1 MKENFDDI
9 LKRKWEEQHFP
20 VDEQHRADMIA
31 LLDGQKRRRIV
42 PFWWLGGLGL
52 AAIFAGYFM
61 LSQQAPPSPDGQQ
74 QSVSLDVKSSG
85 NTEISTGSSLNT
97 EANEPANSEIEK
109 STINNG
115 NNTIVPA
122 AVNTDQAANTNTNT
136 NSNKQAKALAPSTPK
151 SKQVKEVAKPVQPK
165 QTEQAAPK
173 PAIPITQTTGQPVSL
188 PAAIGTAPD
197 GTFRVDDSAARSY
210 QIVSKAASVT
220 VEDPEA
226 DIMPYIPPKPGS
238 RTSFNVNEID
248 LLELS
253 GIHYA
258 ADYTPGQIKP
268 QTSFKHMVY
277 LFGEA
282 GAGIILASKPD
293 YSTGWKLR
301 AGAGLGY
308 TLSPKVQLSWAAGY
322 LLQAGGFDFQRTSTV
337 TQPGFGTRSSFNSLS
352 PDKLHFVYSR
362 LGAQY
367 RLHRSVFGAHGG
379 IQYLY
384 GAQGDIVVQTH
395 DQFASAVSE
404 TTSYD
409 WVKTDGLRKLHWT
422 ADVSYGY
429 QLTPRLVASVGTD
442 IYFSSF
448 TVSDAA
454 LAQDGYYWDGAFAAL
469 HPFVTLNYIFYGSK

>member
-61 LSQQAPPSPDGQQ
+61 LSQQAPPSPEGQE
-74 QSVSLDVKSSG
+74 QSGSLDMKSAG
-85 NTEISTGSSLNT
+85 NTEISTGFSLNT
-97 EANEPANSEIEK
+97 EANEPANRVIEK
-109 STINNG
+109 STIDNG

-122 AVNTDQAANTNTNT
+122 AVNTDQATNTNT
-136 NSNKQAKALAPSTPK
+136 NKQAKAIAPSTPK
-151 SKQVKEVAKPVQPK
+151 SKQVKEIAKPVQPN
-165 QTEQAAPK
+165 QPEQAASK
-173 PAIPITQTTGQPVSL
+173 PVIPITQATEQPVSV
-188 PAAIGTAPD
+188 PAVIGTAPD
-197 GTFRVDDSAARSY
+197 GTFRVDDAAARSY

-238 RTSFNVNEID
+238 RASVNVNEID

-268 QTSFKHMVY
+268 QTSFNHMVY

-308 TLSPKVQLSWAAGY
+308 TLSPKVQLTWAAGY

-337 TQPGFGTRSSFNSLS
+337 TQPGFGTRSSFNSLT
-352 PDKLHFVYSR
+352 PDKLHFVYTR

-404 TTSYD
+404 TASYD

-454 LAQDGYYWDGAFAAL
+454 LTQDGYYWDGAYAAL

>member
-31 LLDGQKRRRIV
+31 LLDAQKRRRIV
-42 PFWWLGGLGL
+42 PLWWLGGLGL
-52 AAIFAGYFM
+52 AVLFAGYFL
-61 LSQQAPPSPDGQQ
+61 LSQQEVPSPDGQQ
-74 QSVSLDVKSSG
+74 QSGSPGVKSG
-85 NTEISTGSSLNT
+85 DITELNNSSSDSREHNM
-97 EANEPANSEIEK
+97 PAVDGIEK
-109 STINNG
+109 ATTNNDIQPG
-115 NNTIVPA
+115 VSQ
-122 AVNTDQAANTNTNT
+122 AVNAKQVTNTNT
-136 NSNKQAKALAPSTPK
+136 NAQAKPIAPSTPK
-151 SKQVKEVAKPVQPK
+151 AKQIKEISKPIQPTRQEEAVKKPV
-165 QTEQAAPK
+165 
-173 PAIPITQTTGQPVSL
+173 IPITQNSDQTTPV

-238 RTSFNVNEID
+238 RFRVNVNEID

-253 GIHYA
+253 GIHYSTT
-258 ADYTPGQIKP
+258 YIPGHITP
-268 QTSFKHMVY
+268 QTSFNHFVY

-308 TLSPKVQLSWAAGY
+308 SLSPKVQLTWAAGY
-322 LLQAGGFDFQRTSTV
+322 LLQSGGFDFQRSSTV
-337 TQPGFGTRSSFNSLS
+337 SQPGFGTRSSFNSLT
-352 PDKLHFVYSR
+352 PDKLHFVYTR

-367 RLHRSVFGAHGG
+367 RLHRSVFGVHGG

-384 GAQGDIVVQTH
+384 GAQGDIVVQTQ
-395 DQFASAVSE
+395 DQFAGLTESSA
-404 TTSYD
+404 YD

-422 ADVSYGY
+422 ADLSYGY

-442 IYFSSF
+442 LYFSSF
-448 TVSDAA
+448 TVTDDA
-454 LAQDGYYWDGAFAAL
+454 LAQDGYYWDGAYATL

>member
-52 AAIFAGYFM
+52 AAIVAGYFM
-61 LSQQAPPSPDGQQ
+61 LAQQEAPSPEGQQ
-74 QSVSLDVKSSG
+74 ESGSLDMQSSSI
-85 NTEISTGSSLNT
+85 TEINTGSSNT
-97 EANEPANSEIEK
+97 KETNDPANDGIDK
-109 STINNG
+109 SATDRDIDA
-115 NNTIVPA
+115 IAPS
-122 AVNTDQAANTNTNT
+122 AVNTDQATNTN
-136 NSNKQAKALAPSTPK
+136 KQTKAIAPSTPK
-151 SKQVKEVAKPVQPK
+151 SKQVKEIAKPIQPN
-165 QTEQAAPK
+165 QQEQSLSK
-173 PAIPITQTTGQPVSL
+173 PVIPITQTTDQPASA

-197 GTFRVDDSAARSY
+197 GTFRVDDTAARSY

-238 RTSFNVNEID
+238 RSRVNVNEID

-253 GIHYA
+253 GIHYTST
-258 ADYTPGQIKP
+258 YTPDQITP
-268 QTSFKHMVY
+268 QTSYNHFIY

-282 GAGIILASKPD
+282 GAGIVLASKPD
-293 YSTGWKLR
+293 YSAGWKLR

-308 TLSPKVQLSWAAGY
+308 TLSPKVQLTWAAGY

-337 TQPGFGTRSSFNSLS
+337 NQPGFGTRSSFNSLT
-352 PDKLHFVYSR
+352 PDKLHFVYTR

-367 RLHRSVFGAHGG
+367 RSHRSVFGAHGG

-404 TTSYD
+404 TASYD

-429 QLTPRLVASVGTD
+429 QLTPRLMASIGTD

-448 TVSDAA
+448 TVADAA
-454 LAQDGYYWDGAFAAL
+454 LAQDGYYWDGAYAAL

>member
-31 LLDGQKRRRIV
+31 LLDGQKRRRIL

-52 AAIFAGYFM
+52 AAIVAGYFM
-61 LSQQAPPSPDGQQ
+61 LSQQEAPSPEGQQ
-74 QSVSLDVKSSG
+74 LSGSLDLKSAG
-85 NTEISTGSSLNT
+85 NTELNTGSSNSKD
-97 EANEPANSEIEK
+97 ANEPAKDGTEKATTNSDIQPVAPQ
-109 STINNG
+109 S
-115 NNTIVPA
+115 
-122 AVNTDQAANTNTNT
+122 VNTNQVTNTNTNT
-136 NSNKQAKALAPSTPK
+136 NAHSKAIAPSTPK
-151 SKQVKEVAKPVQPK
+151 SKQVKEITIPTQPTR
-165 QTEQAAPK
+165 QEQAVSTPD
-173 PAIPITQTTGQPVSL
+173 IPITQTSDQTNPV
-188 PAAIGTAPD
+188 PATIGTAPD
-197 GTFRVDDSAARSY
+197 GTFRVDDAAARSY

-238 RTSFNVNEID
+238 RSRVNVNEID

-253 GIHYA
+253 GIHYTTT
-258 ADYTPGQIKP
+258 YTPGHITP
-268 QTSFKHMVY
+268 QTSFNHFIY

-308 TLSPKVQLSWAAGY
+308 SLSPKVQLTWAAGY
-322 LLQAGGFDFQRTSTV
+322 LLQSGGFDFQRSSTV
-337 TQPGFGTRSSFNSLS
+337 SQPGFGARSSFNSLT
-352 PDKLHFVYSR
+352 PDKLHFVYTR

-367 RLHRSVFGAHGG
+367 RLHRSVFGVHGG

-384 GAQGDIVVQTH
+384 GAQGDIVVQTQ
-395 DQFASAVSE
+395 DQFAGLTESSA
-404 TTSYD
+404 YD

-422 ADVSYGY
+422 ADLSYGY

-448 TVSDAA
+448 TVTDDA
-454 LAQDGYYWDGAFAAL
+454 LAQDGYYWDGAYAAL
-469 HPFVTLNYIFYGSK
+469 HPFVTLNYILYGSK

>member
-31 LLDGQKRRRIV
+31 LLDGQKRRRII

-52 AAIFAGYFM
+52 AAIVAGYFM
-61 LSQQAPPSPDGQQ
+61 LSQQETPSPAGGQQ
-74 QSVSLDVKSSG
+74 SGSSDMQSSSI
-85 NTEISTGSSLNT
+85 TEINT
-97 EANEPANSEIEK
+97 KASNSEEGIVPAHDVIEK
-109 STINNG
+109 SSTNSE
-115 NNTIVPA
+115 TDPVDPQ
-122 AVNTDQAANTNTNT
+122 AVNANQAINANQNTN
-136 NSNKQAKALAPSTPK
+136 AKTPSTPK
-151 SKQVKEVAKPVQPK
+151 AKQVKEITKPK
-165 QTEQAAPK
+165 QTNQQEPTVSK
-173 PAIPITQTTGQPVSL
+173 PVIPITEASGQPASA

-197 GTFRVDDSAARSY
+197 GTFRVDDTAARSY

-238 RTSFNVNEID
+238 RSRVNVNEID

-253 GIHYA
+253 GIHYTSV
-258 ADYTPGQIKP
+258 YTPGQIKP
-268 QTSFKHMVY
+268 QTSFNHYVY

-282 GAGIILASKPD
+282 GAEIILASKPD
-293 YSTGWKLR
+293 YSAGWKLR
-301 AGAGLGY
+301 AGGGLGY
-308 TLSPKVQLSWAAGY
+308 TLSPKVQLTWAAGY
-322 LLQAGGFDFQRTSTV
+322 LLQSGGFEFQRTSTV
-337 TQPGFGTRSSFNSLS
+337 NQPGFGTRSSFNSLT

-367 RLHRSVFGAHGG
+367 RLHRSVFGVHGG

-395 DQFASAVSE
+395 DQFAASVSE
-404 TTSYD
+404 TASYD

-448 TVSDAA
+448 TVTDAA
-454 LAQDGYYWDGAFAAL
+454 LAQDGYYWDGAYAAL